1 MNRLKIKIG
10 FVITLGLISLTILS
24 AYTLVTSIT
33 SAITV
38 SGESPLTATA
48 NAAVH
53 VADACTMTGTLNT
66 AHTATIKPGITH
78 VTDYPDGIG
87 LTTLNVVCNDNGG
100 YAIYAAGYTGGEV
113 GGTNSTKLIGE
124 TTNLAISTGTAT
136 SGSTSNWSMK
146 LFDTGTTN
154 PPTIASGFN
163 AFHDVPADYTLVASK
178 TGSTGSTASTIKA
191 TYGAY
196 IAGTQAAD
204 TYNGKVI
211 YIMVHP
217 TTETPPVEVACANNK
232 ICYNA
237 NTNIKQGTMGQQTG
251 NANASVTLLASN
263 FSRDGYGF
271 VGWNT
276 KPDYSGDFYGPNE
289 TITVPSTA
297 SSGGTPLYAV
307 WVKSSGT
314 LQGWSG
320 CSSLTKADEATDI
333 LSQSIRALTDQRD
346 GQTYAIAKLADGN
359 CWMIENLRLDN
370 DATGNATGTLAQGY
384 NSSFAGLA
392 DPESANFS
400 NSTTANTLY
409 RVDTDTTSTAANVI
423 DTASHTDGSTDY
435 SGYSFPRYNRNNTY
449 SRASS
454 PTTSGNNIY
463 GYGNYYTWAAAI
475 ADTNFYRTN
484 NQSITTTS
492 LCPTGW
498 HLPIAGQYTVNTG
511 NYYYLLSKALT
522 NLEPNQNN
530 TNGYGYYSGSVD
542 NVDYGATVSK
552 ALRSYPNNFL
562 YSGNFTTSSAYGR
575 GSRGNYWSSTAGSGG
590 NSYLLLL
597 NSSNVDPGT
606 SSSNKNYGRS
616 IRCVAG
622 S

>member
-1 MNRLKIKIG
+1 MNRLKIKTG

-24 AYTLVTSIT
+24 AYTLVTSTT

-251 NANASVTLLASN
+251 NANATVTLLASN

-271 VGWNT
+271 AGWNT
-276 KPDYSGDFYGPNE
+276 KPDYSGTFYGPNE

-307 WVKSSGT
+307 WVASSGS
-314 LQGWSG
+314 LQGWGG
-320 CSSLTKADEATDI
+320 CSDLTPANLATDI
-333 LSQSIRALTDQRD
+333 LHQSIVALTDQRD
-346 GQTYAIAKLADGN
+346 GQTYAVARLADDT
-359 CWMIENLRLDN
+359 CWMIENLRLEAD
-370 DATGNATGTLAQGY
+370 DSSDSTLAQG
-384 NSSFAGLA
+384 FGGVFTGLA
-392 DPESANFS
+392 DAESANFT
-400 NSTTANTLY
+400 NSTTANSLY
-409 RVDTDTTSTAANVI
+409 S
-423 DTASHTDGSTDY
+423 TDGSTTNTISGSNQDY
-435 SGYSFPRYNRNNTY
+435 RFPRYNNQNTQ

-454 PTTSGNNIY
+454 PTGGSNNIY
-463 GYGNYYTWAAAI
+463 SYGNYYTWSAAKANTERLTSYS
-475 ADTNFYRTN
+475 A
-484 NQSITTTS
+484 SEAATTS
-492 LCPTGW
+492 LCPAGW
-498 HLPIAGQYTVNTG
+498 RLPYGRNTG
-511 NYYYLLSKALT
+511 NGAVAGGFSYLDKQLGGT
-522 NLEPNQNN
+522 
-530 TNGYGYYSGSVD
+530 
-542 NVDYGATVSK
+542 GANSSSSTTPTGKVMSE
-552 ALRSYPNNFL
+552 AWRSYPNNFL
-562 YSGNFTTSSAYGR
+562 YSGLFFASSAEDR
-575 GSRGNYWSSTAGSGG
+575 GNSGNYWSSTAYSIYYSYRLSLSG
-590 NSYLLLL
+590 
-597 NSSNVDPGT
+597 SNVNPGT
-606 SSSNKNYGRS
+606 NNYLRYNGYS
-616 IRCVAG
+616 IRCVG
-622 S
+622 TFPELSS

>member
-24 AYTLVTSIT
+24 AYTLVTSTT

-237 NTNIKQGTMGQQTG
+237 NTNIKEGTMGQQTG
-251 NANASVTLLASN
+251 NANATVTLLASN

-271 VGWNT
+271 AGWNT
-276 KPDYSGDFYGPNE
+276 KPDYSGTFYGPNE

-307 WVKSSGT
+307 WVKSSGN
-314 LQGWSG
+314 LQGWTG
-320 CSSLTKADEATDI
+320 CSGLTKADVATDI

-346 GQTYAIAKLADGN
+346 GQTYAVAKLADDK
-359 CWMIENLRLDN
+359 CWMIENLRLESTNSDN
-370 DATGNATGTLAQGY
+370 TTGALAEGYGTSATFGNF
-384 NSSFAGLA
+384 SGLA
-392 DPESANFS
+392 TSESTDFT
-400 NSTTANTLY
+400 NSITANSLY
-409 RVDTDTTSTAANVI
+409 YSGTQSG
-423 DTASHTDGSTDY
+423 TASVNIGASNY
-435 SGYSFPRYNRNNTY
+435 PGYRMPRYNNTNTAA
-449 SRASS
+449 RASS
-454 PTTSGNNIY
+454 PTTNSVSMY
-463 GYGNYYTWAAAI
+463 SYGNYYTWHAAI
-475 ADTNFYRTN
+475 ADLTYNGTI
-484 NQSITTTS
+484 NQSTTGTS
-492 LCPTGW
+492 LCPAGW
-498 HLPIAGQYTVNTG
+498 HLPQGGDKTRIESNDDNDFWNLTVDALNGGVNPANYSSNTTPYYTGITEATPV
-511 NYYYLLSKALT
+511 A
-522 NLEPNQNN
+522 NL
-530 TNGYGYYSGSVD
+530 
-542 NVDYGATVSK
+542 
-552 ALRSYPNNFL
+552 LRSYPNNFL
-562 YSGNFTTSSAYGR
+562 YSGSFRASSVNGVGSSGR
-575 GSRGNYWSSTAGSGG
+575 YWSSTARSDFYGY
-590 NSYLLLL
+590 YLSLS
-597 NSSNVDPGT
+597 NSNVYPG
-606 SSSNKNYGRS
+606 SNGYSKYYGKS
-616 IRCVAG
+616 IRCLVG

>member
-1 MNRLKIKIG
+1 MNRLKIKTG

-24 AYTLVTSIT
+24 AYTLVTSTT

-251 NANASVTLLASN
+251 NANATVTLLASN

-271 VGWNT
+271 AGWNT
-276 KPDYSGDFYGPNE
+276 KPDYSGTFYGPNE

-307 WVKSSGT
+307 WVASSGS
-314 LQGWSG
+314 LQGWGG
-320 CSSLTKADEATDI
+320 CSDLTPANLATDI
-333 LSQSIRALTDQRD
+333 LHQSIVALTDQRD
-346 GQTYAIAKLADGN
+346 GQTYAVARLADDT
-359 CWMIENLRLDN
+359 CWMIENLRLEAD
-370 DATGNATGTLAQGY
+370 DSSDSTLAQG
-384 NSSFAGLA
+384 FGGVFTGLA
-392 DPESANFS
+392 DAESANFT
-400 NSTTANTLY
+400 NSTTANSLY
-409 RVDTDTTSTAANVI
+409 S
-423 DTASHTDGSTDY
+423 TDGSTTNTISGSNQDY
-435 SGYSFPRYNRNNTY
+435 RFPRYNNQNTQ

-454 PTTSGNNIY
+454 PTGGSNNIY
-463 GYGNYYTWAAAI
+463 SYGNYYTWSAAKANTERLTSYS
-475 ADTNFYRTN
+475 A
-484 NQSITTTS
+484 SEAATTS
-492 LCPTGW
+492 LCPAGW
-498 HLPIAGQYTVNTG
+498 RLPYGRNTG
-511 NYYYLLSKALT
+511 NGAVAGGFSYLDKQLGGT
-522 NLEPNQNN
+522 
-530 TNGYGYYSGSVD
+530 
-542 NVDYGATVSK
+542 GANSSSSTTPTGKVMSE
-552 ALRSYPNNFL
+552 AWRSYPNNFL
-562 YSGNFTTSSAYGR
+562 YSGLFFASSAEDRATAATIGR
-575 GSRGNYWSSTAGSGG
+575 LLRTVYTIATAC
-590 NSYLLLL
+590 
-597 NSSNVDPGT
+597 P
-606 SSSNKNYGRS
+606 
-616 IRCVAG
+616 
-622 S
+622 

>member
-24 AYTLVTSIT
+24 AYTLVTSTT

-53 VADACTMTGTLNT
+53 VVDACTMTGTLNT

-78 VTDYPDGIG
+78 VTDYPNGIG

-237 NTNIKQGTMGQQTG
+237 NTNIKEGTMGQQTG
-251 NANASVTLLASN
+251 NANAEVTLMASN

-271 VGWNT
+271 AGWNT

-289 TITVPSTA
+289 DFTVPSTA

-307 WVKSSGT
+307 WVASSGS
-314 LQGWSG
+314 LQGWGG
-320 CSSLTKADEATDI
+320 CSNLTPANLATDI
-333 LSQSIRALTDQRD
+333 LHQSIVALTDQRD
-346 GQTYAIAKLADGN
+346 GQTYAVARLADSK
-359 CWMIENLRLDN
+359 CWMIENLRLESTNSDN
-370 DATGNATGTLAQGY
+370 ASGSLAQEYGGV
-384 NSSFAGLA
+384 FHGLA
-392 DPESANFS
+392 DAEAAWAND
-400 NSTTANTLY
+400 STTANSLY
-409 RVDTDTTSTAANVI
+409 S
-423 DTASHTDGSTDY
+423 TDGSTANTI
-435 SGYSFPRYNRNNTY
+435 SGSNQAYRFPRYNNINTS

-454 PTTSGNNIY
+454 PTSGSSVNIY
-463 GYGNYYTWAAAI
+463 SYGNYYTWSAAMANTEI
-475 ADTNFYRTN
+475 LTSYSA
-484 NQSITTTS
+484 SEAAKTS
-492 LCPTGW
+492 LCPAGWRLPTGGDKARIEADDGNEFW
-498 HLPIAGQYTVNTG
+498 NLIVDELNGGTQPANYSSSTTPDYTGSAEAGPVNK
-511 NYYYLLSKALT
+511 LIRK
-522 NLEPNQNN
+522 
-530 TNGYGYYSGSVD
+530 
-542 NVDYGATVSK
+542 
-552 ALRSYPNNFL
+552 YPNNFL
-562 YSGNFTTSSAYGR
+562 YSGRVDSGWVRGR
-575 GSRGNYWSSTAGSGG
+575 GSVSDYWSSTANRY
-590 NSYLLLL
+590 NSAYSLYFY
-597 NSSNVDPGT
+597 STFVYPGT
-606 SSSNKNYGRS
+606 DSSNKYYGRT
-616 IRCVAG
+616 IRCVG
-622 S
+622 TFPEVNS